1 MDALLVDDT
10 SYRVHPRIVKNLGL
24 NTHIHHLP
32 VRPVV
37 TTKENICTTDSL
49 KP

>member
-24 NTHIHHLP
+24 NTHTPFTCKASSYNQREYLHD
-32 VRPVV
+32 R
-37 TTKENICTTDSL
+37 
-49 KP
+49 